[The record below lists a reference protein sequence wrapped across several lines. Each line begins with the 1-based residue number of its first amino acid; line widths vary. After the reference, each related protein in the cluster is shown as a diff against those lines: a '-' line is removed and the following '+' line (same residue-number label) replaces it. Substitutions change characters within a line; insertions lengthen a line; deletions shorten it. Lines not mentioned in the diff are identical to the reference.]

1 MHREEDA
8 AEPHG
13 HITSLAVARSHRKL
27 GLASRLMQA
36 AREDSSQPNY
46 IDILAASAISWTLA
60 ALQLLVQA
68 CAPQQHSPGFHV
80 SADGAME
87 NVFGAQYV
95 SLHVRVTNNA
105 AHHLYKETLGYQ

>member
-36 AREDSSQPNY
+36 AREGSSRPHY
-46 IDILAASAISWTLA
+46 TVVCTHSYFLEPLAAP
-60 ALQLLVQA
+60 QLLV
-68 CAPQQHSPGFHV
+68 
-80 SADGAME
+80 
-87 NVFGAQYV
+87 
-95 SLHVRVTNNA
+95 
-105 AHHLYKETLGYQ
+105 

>member
-36 AREDSSQPNY
+36 ARERFSSR
-46 IDILAASAISWTLA
+46 IM
-60 ALQLLVQA
+60 LLSCNLSYFLDPWLLLSCWSPL
-68 CAPQQHSPGFHV
+68 CAPWKHLPWSHV
-80 SADGAME
+80 PADGAME

-105 AHHLYKETLGYQ
+105 AHHLYKDTLGYQ